1 MMSETEQRPAT
12 VLVVDDREEHRELI
26 VASLEGRGYRM
37 LEAADA
43 ASALE
48 VARRERPQLVF
59 LDLQLRGSDIDGVG
73 LARLLKREQP
83 GMRVVAYSAWAIPEW
98 RERARQAGCD
108 AYLTKPVEL
117 AQVRRV
123 AARYLESDTPPLS
136 EEGPQPGGPAD
147 EQGDPEA
154 AEP

>member
-1 MMSETEQRPAT
+1 MAEGHRRPVT

-48 VARRERPQLVF
+48 TARRERPQLVF
-59 LDLQLRGSDIDGVG
+59 LDLQLRGSDMDGVRV
-73 LARLLKREQP
+73 ARLLKREQP
-83 GMRVVAYSAWAIPEW
+83 GVRVVAYSAWAIPEW

-117 AQVRRV
+117 AQLRRV
-123 AARYLESDTPPLS
+123 AAQYLEAAAPPTRQH
-136 EEGPQPGGPAD
+136 PQPSEDSAEGGA
-147 EQGDPEA
+147 GDGPT
-154 AEP
+154 P